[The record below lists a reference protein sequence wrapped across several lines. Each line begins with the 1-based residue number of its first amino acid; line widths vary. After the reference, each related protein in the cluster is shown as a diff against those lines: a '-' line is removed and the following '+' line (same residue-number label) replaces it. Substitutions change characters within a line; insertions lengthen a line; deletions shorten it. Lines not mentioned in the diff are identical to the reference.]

1 MMPFPYSKEE
11 WMGALVI
18 AFVLGVSVL
27 VASVIEWQ
35 AARKAA
41 RRRQAERLGFVRRA
55 RRRPAPGW
63 QEWDRGL

>member
-1 MMPFPYSKEE
+1 MPFPYSREE
-11 WMGALVI
+11 WIMALIV
-18 AFVLGVSVL
+18 AFLLGVGVL

-55 RRRPAPGW
+55 RRRAPGW
-63 QEWDRGL
+63 EQ